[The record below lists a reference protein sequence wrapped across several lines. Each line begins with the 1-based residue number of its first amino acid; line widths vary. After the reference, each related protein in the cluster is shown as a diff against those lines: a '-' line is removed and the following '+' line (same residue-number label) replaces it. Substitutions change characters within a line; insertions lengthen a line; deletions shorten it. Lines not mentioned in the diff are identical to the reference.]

1 MQSASKM
8 PEEYTCLID
17 AVILWPVLSKP
28 CTELRKIPGQ
38 HISLARGGELLKIVE
53 ISLKTHTR
61 GRRIECQCGPRHC
74 FRLVTT

>member
-1 MQSASKM
+1 MQSTLKM
-8 PEEYTCLID
+8 QEEYTCLID

-38 HISLARGGELLKIVE
+38 RISLARGEELLKIVE

-61 GRRIECQCGPRHC
+61 GRRIKCQRGPRHC

>member
-1 MQSASKM
+1 MIKEYEFTCLYLLLVWGSFMQSASKM

-38 HISLARGGELLKIVE
+38 RISLARGEELLKIVE
-53 ISLKTHTR
+53 ISLKN
-61 GRRIECQCGPRHC
+61 
-74 FRLVTT
+74 